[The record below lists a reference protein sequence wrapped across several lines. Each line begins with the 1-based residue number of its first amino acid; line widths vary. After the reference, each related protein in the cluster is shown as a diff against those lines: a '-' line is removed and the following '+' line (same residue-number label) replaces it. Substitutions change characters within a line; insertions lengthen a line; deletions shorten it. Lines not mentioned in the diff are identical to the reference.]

1 MLPLR
6 DERAKANMMDE
17 SPLSGTAGL
26 SNSAYARE
34 CRIRDHFAA
43 SLKEERPGEVLL
55 GTENSPKGLAIRADM
70 KTVNNENTVRI
81 WEFKIKAGYEGL
93 GQVLTYL
100 AMARKDDAFQ
110 RNMCGV
116 LAAFEFQSEVVEAIQ
131 ILNLG
136 IEIVHIPVKYRLAGD
151 NPASESIAGLPTIPF
166 TVPKEV

>member
-1 MLPLR
+1 MV
-6 DERAKANMMDE
+6 DE
-17 SPLSGTAGL
+17 SPLSGAAGL
-26 SNSAYARE
+26 SDDVYARE

-70 KTVNNENTVRI
+70 KTVDHENVVRI
-81 WEFKIKAGYEGL
+81 WEFKIRASYEGL

-100 AMARKDDAFQ
+100 AMARRDDAFQ
-110 RNMCGV
+110 RHMCGV

-136 IEIVHIPVKYRLAGD
+136 IEIVHIPSKYRLAGD
-151 NPASESIAGLPTIPF
+151 NPTSEPITGLPTIPSAI
-166 TVPKEV
+166 PKEV